1 MKVPLYRLA
10 HARSGD
16 KGDGSNVGLL
26 AYDRAS
32 WELLRRVLTPARVR
46 RHFRRIALGR
56 VERFELPNLL
66 GFNFILHDSLGGGG
80 SASLKN
86 DAQGKTHGMALL
98 RLEIDLPRG
107 FRLPEVGRKGA
118 LAPGGELGVG
128 KPRTAAR
135 PAAPRKAAARA
146 TRRRS

>member
-26 AYDRAS
+26 AYDEACY
-32 WELLRRVLTPARVR
+32 ELLRQQVTPAAVR
-46 RHFRRIALGR
+46 RHFRGIVRGR
-56 VERFELPNLL
+56 VERFPVPNLL
-66 GFNFILHDSLGGGG
+66 GFNFLLHDSLGGGG

-98 RLEIDLPRG
+98 LMEIDVPPR
-107 FRLPEVGRKGA
+107 FSLPEVGSHGA
-118 LAPGGELGVG
+118 LAPDGQLAE
-128 KPRTAAR
+128 PSTR
-135 PAAPRKAAARA
+135 RKAGARK
-146 TRRRS
+146 TGKRS